1 LSETG
6 HLLDTNVVSEF
17 GHRKPDPRVVEF
29 VRSLDGASV
38 FISVLTLG
46 ELRKGAEM
54 KRRVDE
60 RAAARID
67 AWIAEVEDDYS
78 ERTLSVDRPIAD
90 VWGRLAAMRS
100 RQAVDALIAATAI
113 VHDLTLVTRNT
124 RDFADTGVALVNP
137 WE

>member
-1 LSETG
+1 MFL
-6 HLLDTNVVSEF
+6 
-17 GHRKPDPRVVEF
+17 
-29 VRSLDGASV
+29 
-38 FISVLTLG
+38 SVLTLG

-54 KRRVDE
+54 KRRTNE

-67 AWIAEVEDDYS
+67 AWIAEVETEYS
-78 ERTLSVDRPIAD
+78 ERLLPVDRPTAEA
-90 VWGRLAAMRS
+90 WGRLMAMRP

-124 RDFADTGVALVNP
+124 RDFADSGVALVNP